1 MPNLAVA
8 PAQGLGR
15 SGVCEARL
23 RSSVRAMHRFGVR
36 VVLLAVTLVA
46 AAPAASASAT
56 TLLHLD
62 GIGPLR
68 LGMSR
73 TAAVATG
80 WLSNRAAG
88 CELAS
93 PRPIT
98 YRFAGRRSPD
108 GLRGVAEFDSA
119 KLTDLSFTRGVRT
132 ATGVRVGRTTSA
144 RMVARYRAAGFL
156 ASATFV
162 DTFSGTFVRVRRRNG
177 REVLGAFTQGR
188 VISTLAIP
196 AVPVCE

>member
-1 MPNLAVA
+1 MA
-8 PAQGLGR
+8 PAQRVGR
-15 SGVCEARL
+15 SGFCEAWL
-23 RSSVRAMHRFGVR
+23 RSSLRAMHRLVVR
-36 VVLLAVTLVA
+36 VALLAVTLVA

-98 YRFAGRRSPD
+98 YQLAGRRAPN
-108 GLRGVAEFDSA
+108 GLRGVAEFDSG

-132 ATGVRVGRTTSA
+132 ATGVRVRQTTTA

-177 REVLGAFTQGR
+177 RDVLGAFAQGR

>member
-1 MPNLAVA
+1 MPSRAVA

-23 RSSVRAMHRFGVR
+23 RSSLRAMHRFDVR

-80 WLSNRAAG
+80 WLSNLAAG

-98 YRFAGRRSPD
+98 YRLARPRAPDRLCGGAGVGPRQP
-108 GLRGVAEFDSA
+108 
-119 KLTDLSFTRGVRT
+119 TDL
-132 ATGVRVGRTTSA
+132 
-144 RMVARYRAAGFL
+144 
-156 ASATFV
+156 
-162 DTFSGTFVRVRRRNG
+162 
-177 REVLGAFTQGR
+177 
-188 VISTLAIP
+188 
-196 AVPVCE
+196 